1 MSLDSIITL
10 TVISGAVILFA
21 TELLR
26 IDIVALLIMVVLM
39 LTGVLTPEQ
48 GIAGFSNT
56 ATITVAFY
64 FILSGALLQTGA
76 LQTVALRLS
85 AMFRH
90 RFGFSMAMMML
101 LIAAISAFVNNTPI
115 VAVFI
120 PVVIQI
126 AHASGRNPTQMLI
139 PLSFASIMGGTCT
152 LVGTSTNLLVS
163 GISED
168 AGHGAFSMFDLAPI
182 GLIMLAFGIA
192 YMSLFGLKLL
202 PNRKVEKDLST
213 RFGVRDY
220 LMEIELHEAGG
231 WTGKKIMD
239 SSIVREMEM
248 DIIEVRRNKNYF
260 TLPPGDFRL
269 ATGDILKVR
278 CDVNKIKQ
286 LKDKVRI
293 LDNSPV
299 NVGGDD
305 LRGRH
310 STMVELVIPSE
321 SDFEGKTLREVD
333 FRRRYRAVPLAIRH
347 RREVLRDH
355 LYEVPL
361 KAGDVVLA
369 EVKSHYVKELKKQEG
384 EPDFPFVLL
393 SEDSILDFDRKKF
406 WIVMSV
412 IVCTVLAASFGLIH
426 ILAATMSGVTALVL
440 LRVVSMKDAYE
451 SINWKIIFLLAGA
464 LALGTAMESTGLD
477 RLVAG
482 GLVDLLSG
490 WGPIVVLSGLYLATS
505 LLTEIMSN
513 MATAALLAPIAIAT
527 SDKLGME
534 ATPFLIAITIAAS
547 ASFMTPVGY
556 QTNTMVFSAGQYRF
570 LDFTKVGT
578 LLNLLFWVLATIF
591 IPLLYFP

>member
-1 MSLDSIITL
+1 MTTDAIITL
-10 TVISGAVILFA
+10 SVISGAVILFA

-26 IDIVALLIMVVLM
+26 IDIVALLIMVALM

-64 FILSGALLQTGA
+64 FVLSGALLQTGA
-76 LQTVALRLS
+76 LQTVAHRLS

-90 RFGFSMAMMML
+90 RFGFSMAIMML
-101 LIAAISAFVNNTPI
+101 LIALISAFVNNTPI

-163 GISED
+163 GIAEE
-168 AGHGAFSMFDLAPI
+168 AGYEPFSMFGLLPM
-182 GLIMLAFGIA
+182 GLILVTAGVA
-192 YMSLFGLKLL
+192 YMSLIGLKLL
-202 PNRKVEKDLST
+202 PDRKLEKDLSE

-220 LMEIELHEAGG
+220 LMEIELSETGG

-239 SSIVREMEM
+239 SAIVKEMEM
-248 DIIEVRRNKNYF
+248 DIIEVRRNNNYF

-269 ATGDILKVR
+269 KSGDILKVR
-278 CDVNKIKQ
+278 CDVEKVKQ

-293 LDNSPV
+293 RTKSPV
-299 NVGGDD
+299 KVGDDD
-305 LRGRH
+305 LRGRN

-333 FRRRYRAVPLAIRH
+333 FRRRYRAIPLAIRH
-347 RREVLRDH
+347 RREVQREH

-384 EPDFPFVLL
+384 EQDFPFVLL
-393 SEDSILDFDRKKF
+393 SEDNIMDFDKKKF

-412 IVCTVLAASFGLIH
+412 IFCIVVGAAAGLIH
-426 ILAATMSGVTALVL
+426 ILAAAMGGVAALVI

-451 SINWKIIFLLAGA
+451 AINWKIIFLLAGA
-464 LALGTAMESTGLD
+464 LALGTAMEETGLD
-477 RLVAG
+477 IQIAG
-482 GLVDLLSG
+482 GLLDQLQD
-490 WGPIVVLSGLYLATS
+490 WGPVVVLSGLYLLTS
-505 LLTEIMSN
+505 LLTELMSN

-527 SDKLGME
+527 AEKLDM
-534 ATPFLIAITIAAS
+534 APTPFLIAITVAAS

-556 QTNTMVFSAGQYRF
+556 QTNTMVLSAGQYRF
-570 LDFTKVGT
+570 LDFTRVGL
-578 LLNLLFWVLATIF
+578 LLNLIFWILSSIF